1 MPFRRKEPMA
11 SDSSES
17 TSISSLLKRLGAES
31 GELMRAELALAKL
44 EMREIARQAAID
56 GAKVG
61 AAAALAFVGALLLA
75 AAAVI
80 GLADLIGDR
89 YALASLSL
97 GLLLFGIG
105 GLLARSGI
113 RGMGRPKTPE
123 DTMAS
128 LREDGRLAAEHLR
141 QLKSQA
147 PATHLQAPRRPDTAH
162 ILRGDDA

>member
-1 MPFRRKEPMA
+1 MPFRRKEPDA
-11 SDSSES
+11 TES
-17 TSISSLLKRLGAES
+17 TSISTLLKRLGAET

-44 EMREIARQAAID
+44 ELREVARQAAID

-80 GLADLIGDR
+80 GLAHLIGDR
-89 YALASLSL
+89 YALAALAL
-97 GLLLFGIG
+97 GLLLLAVG
-105 GLLARSGI
+105 GALARSGI
-113 RGMGRPKTPE
+113 RGMARPKTPQ
-123 DTMAS
+123 DTLAS

-141 QLKSQA
+141 QLRREA
-147 PATHLQAPRRPDTAH
+147 PSTGLEAPHRPDAAH